1 MVLVNKSIKDE
12 IYASYVLH
20 NFCFLVR
27 VLPMAIQLSMSFN
40 HTKYCIQQRNMP

>member
-12 IYASYVLH
+12 VYASFLLH

-27 VLPMAIQLSMSFN
+27 VLPMAIQLCMSSD
-40 HTKYCIQQRNMP
+40 HIKYCVQQRSMP